1 MKLHGTYQLLVYAV
15 DVNILGGSVHTVKEN
30 AEALVVV
37 SMETGQEVNA
47 DKSMYMVMSEDQN
60 AGRSHRLI
68 TVLLKGRKSSN
79 I

>member
-1 MKLHGTYQLLVYAV
+1 MKLHGTYQLLVDA
-15 DVNILGGSVHTVKEN
+15 DDNMLGRSVHTVEEN

-37 SMETGQEVNA
+37 SMEAGQEVNA
-47 DKSMYMVMSEDQN
+47 DKSTYVVMSQDQN

-68 TVLLKGRKSSN
+68 TILLKGWKSSN